1 MKVRGVRHLVFL
13 VGGIQV
19 SRVDLVTLLGVVR
32 LGGAFDGFAALL
44 MFVGIILVLFLSA
57 HASGAIHTGLVAV
70 AGHRAGGG
78 IVDPSADTRLLPFQQ
93 FPETGD
99 KGEGEQREGVEAG
112 CDVKGGTKEQY
123 ISV

>member
-13 VGGIQV
+13 VGGSQI

-32 LGGAFDGFAALL
+32 LGGAFDGFAARL
-44 MFVGIILVLFLSA
+44 MFVVIILVLFLSA
-57 HASGAIHTGLVAV
+57 HTSAAIHTGLVAV

-78 IVDPSADTRLLPFQQ
+78 VVDPSADTCLLPFQQ

-99 KGEGEQREGVEAG
+99 KGEGEQREGGEAG
-112 CDVKGGTKEQY
+112 CGGKGGMKEQY